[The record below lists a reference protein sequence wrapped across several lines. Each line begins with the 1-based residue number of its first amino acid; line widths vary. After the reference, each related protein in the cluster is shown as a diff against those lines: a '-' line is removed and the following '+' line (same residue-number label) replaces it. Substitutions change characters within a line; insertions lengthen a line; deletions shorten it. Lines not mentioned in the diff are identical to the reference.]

1 VSAAAGAI
9 RVLFCVCGS
18 PKRTDIVT
26 KESGLSSFGKAST
39 LGRSRA
45 KSAHARTLLF
55 QAWSMVRALQQ
66 PTGPVQ
72 QQRPPTGVQL
82 RQVSPQPTGPTVGNV
97 PSRRIRPSMVLLGGL
112 IMYQV
117 RESSKVLLRAR
128 ATLGYREKKN
138 VPRSRYM

>member
-1 VSAAAGAI
+1 MSAAAGAI

-82 RQVSPQPTGPTVGNV
+82 RQVSPQPTGPAQHDC
-97 PSRRIRPSMVLLGGL
+97 RQRPIASNTSKYGPTLGGL
-112 IMYQV
+112 KGFLQAPHVDKCQSRDWWTPFIQV
-117 RESSKVLLRAR
+117 
-128 ATLGYREKKN
+128 
-138 VPRSRYM
+138 